1 VYVKPPLPAPLPA
14 IYTPLGKGLARKLA
28 CSRHKLLRCL
38 LVDDLRSAARPRR
51 IPLFSVLFANAVSQ
65 VGDVMAKVAIP
76 WFVLETTG
84 SAAKMGI
91 TGAAIGAAMV
101 FAGFFGGPVVDRV
114 GFKRASVL
122 ADLMSGL
129 SLALIPLLYLIAS
142 LAFWQLLVLVFLGT
156 LLDTP
161 GRPAR
166 RALLPELARLARM
179 PLERANSAFEVIPR
193 LSFLVGPPLAG
204 VLIAAIGASNVL
216 WVDAATFA
224 VSAALIAWFVP
235 SGLLGQER
243 GTQEMGASGARR
255 YLAELT
261 EGIRFVR
268 ADLLIVSMIL
278 VVTVANLLD
287 DPLISVILPV
297 FAKAEYGSAVSVG
310 LILGG
315 FGAGAVTG
323 TLLFGAVGH
332 RLPRRLTFIVS
343 FVVAGPMPY
352 VVVALSP
359 PLAVTVGLFAL
370 EGMMAGPLNPLIST
384 VLLENIP
391 QQMRGRILGV
401 VGALAMAGIPFG
413 ALLGGFLVE
422 GVGLRPTVIGMGS
435 CYLALT
441 LSMFLNPSLREM
453 EAKQSSRDPQA
464 HTTSR

>member
-1 VYVKPPLPAPLPA
+1 M
-14 IYTPLGKGLARKLA
+14 
-28 CSRHKLLRCL
+28 
-38 LVDDLRSAARPRR
+38 DDLRTTDRPRR
-51 IPLFSVLFANAVSQ
+51 IPIFSLLSANAVSQ
-65 VGDVMAKVAIP
+65 AGDLMAMVAIP

-91 TGAAIGAAMV
+91 TGAAIGVATVSAS
-101 FAGFFGGPVVDRV
+101 FFGGPVVDRV

-129 SLALIPLLYLIAS
+129 SLALIPLLYLTAS

-156 LLDTP
+156 LLGSP
-161 GRPAR
+161 GWPAR
-166 RALLPELARLARM
+166 RALVPELARLALM
-179 PLERANSAFEVIPR
+179 PLERANSAYEVIPR

-235 SGLLGQER
+235 SGLVGQEG
-243 GTQEMGASGARR
+243 GTEEMGVSSARR
-255 YLAELT
+255 YLTELA
-261 EGIRFVR
+261 GGMRFVLG
-268 ADLLIVSMIL
+268 DLLILSMIL

-323 TLLFGAVGH
+323 TLLFGAVGY
-332 RLPRRLTFIVS
+332 RLPRRLTFIIS
-343 FVVAGPMPY
+343 FIAAGPTPYLVVAVSP
-352 VVVALSP
+352 ALP
-359 PLAVTVGLFAL
+359 VTVGLFAL
-370 EGMMAGPLNPLIST
+370 EGLMAGPLNPLIST
-384 VLLENIP
+384 VMLERIP
-391 QQMRGRILGV
+391 QEMRGRILGV
-401 VGALAMAGIPFG
+401 TGALAMAGIPFG

-422 GVGLRPTVIGMGS
+422 GVGLRPTVIAMGI

-441 LSMFLNPSLREM
+441 LSMFFNPALREM
-453 EAKQSSRDPQA
+453 EATKSR
-464 HTTSR
+464 